1 MAKFFKCFF
10 AILAYWALMFLG
22 PAIVMIFNDIGYNL
36 TGGGWGPDSLM
47 RNILQFFAQ
56 PISCVLACSAITSIL
71 SGSHKPLISVN
82 CVIASCLCTLFAF
95 TATEP
100 TQMWAMIVSSL
111 ACTTTAAYQAKNTEN
126 PEAEN
131 ALLKSKEENAKLIK
145 EIDQLRKESNY
156 SAKQLYLLNLITD
169 KFGSSIDG
177 LLESIYKNLLI
188 ANGKTAEEAKHD
200 LQEKLEKE
208 NFTVN
213 S

>member
-1 MAKFFKCFF
+1 MSRFFKCF
-10 AILAYWALMFLG
+10 AAVLAYWALMFLG

-47 RNILQFFAQ
+47 RKILQFFSQ

-71 SGSHKPLISVN
+71 KGTHKPLISIN
-82 CVIASCLCTLFAF
+82 CVIASCMCTLFAF

-100 TQMWAMIVSSL
+100 TQMWAMIISSL
-111 ACTTTAAYQAKNTEN
+111 ASAITAAYQSKNTEN
-126 PEAEN
+126 PETEN
-131 ALLKSKEENAKLIK
+131 ALLKSREENAKLIK
-145 EIDQLRKESNY
+145 EIEQLKKESNY